1 MKKLPVGEPTLKKRI
16 SLFSDEQ
23 TEYFERVTRLIEET
37 YDWNNE
43 KKVVIVAHSMG
54 GLMMLHLL
62 QSKTQEWKD
71 KYIR

>member
-1 MKKLPVGEPTLKKRI
+1 MSIFFT
-16 SLFSDEQ
+16 DEQ
-23 TEYFERVTRLIEET
+23 DEYFDRVTRLIEET
-37 YDWNNE
+37 SELNNQ
-43 KKVVIVAHSMG
+43 KKVVIMAHSMG